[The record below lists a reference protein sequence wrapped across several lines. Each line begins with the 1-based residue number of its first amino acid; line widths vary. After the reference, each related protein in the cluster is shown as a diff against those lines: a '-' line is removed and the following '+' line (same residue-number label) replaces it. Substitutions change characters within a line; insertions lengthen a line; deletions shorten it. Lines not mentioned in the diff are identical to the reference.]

1 MGSPALS
8 GRAPF
13 DIADIVRQHRDE
25 LERRVALTAA
35 QRRVLTCIERCRT
48 AALGGHVEVCCA
60 CGYEH
65 PRYNSCCN
73 RHCPKCQYAAQERWI
88 RARTDRVLPTK
99 HFHVVFTMP
108 SELRALTKYKPKLVL
123 SALFEAA
130 RDTLLELG
138 ESRLHAT
145 LGVTAVL
152 HTWTRD
158 LRLHPHVHALVTA
171 GGLALDQS
179 RWVPTSSKYL
189 FPVKVMGK
197 LLRGK
202 LLDSLRHL
210 HRAGKLE
217 GFDDFRDPRGFDLL
231 MQRLATKSW
240 LVYAKRP
247 FNHIDH
253 VIKYLG
259 RYTHRVG
266 IANSRLVDVSDRA
279 ITFRTKNGATATLH
293 PVEFLRRFVQHVL
306 PDGFKKIRH
315 AGLYAGANV
324 DSKLARAAE
333 LCAAKAV
340 QPAADDRQSDPS
352 QSDSWQAALTQLAG
366 CDVTRCPRCGGELV
380 AQPLLVAEPNRR
392 DTS

>member
-1 MGSPALS
+1 
-8 GRAPF
+8 
-13 DIADIVRQHRDE
+13 
-25 LERRVALTAA
+25 
-35 QRRVLTCIERCRT
+35 
-48 AALGGHVEVCCA
+48 
-60 CGYEH
+60 
-65 PRYNSCCN
+65 
-73 RHCPKCQYAAQERWI
+73 
-88 RARTDRVLPTK
+88 
-99 HFHVVFTMP
+99 MP

-158 LRLHPHVHALVTA
+158 LRFHPHVHALVTA

-247 FNHIDH
+247 FNHVEH

-333 LCAAKAV
+333 FCAAKAV